1 MPKRSP
7 VNTVVV
13 MRDGKRVV
21 PPIGKPFDFTAE
33 EVADFER
40 ILPGSL
46 AKVSRVVEDD
56 EDHGEPIRAPAI
68 VRDSDD
74 AKPDEKE
81 PEPKPEPKSKAK
93 APKPAKDDD
102 EGL

>member
-21 PPIGKPFDFTAE
+21 PVIGKSFDFTADE
-33 EVADFER
+33 IADFER
-40 ILPGSL
+40 VLPGSL

-56 EDHGEPIRAPAI
+56 DEAGEPVRAPAT

-74 AKPDEKE
+74 GDSPPAVEKPKAAA
-81 PEPKPEPKSKAK
+81 KAK
-93 APKPAKDDD
+93 ASAKDDGD
-102 EGL
+102 L